1 MCIHVRKTLFWNIHS
16 NIPTEKKL
24 QLLQLLKKMHVQCM
38 LQNWTMCLALG
49 SQTFIG
55 KHEKESDVKDLF
67 GSFCKTCLNV
77 YERAISAIWI
87 IHKKYQILIVFWLCE
102 WKIVLIRLKPSAL
115 HWKICVFLST
125 FWMAKLKTFPH
136 FSGVLILLSSSI
148 YLFKF
153 KNTKTRMTLMTSLWC
168 HYCC

>member
-102 WKIVLIRLKPSAL
+102 WKIVLIQVKPSGL
-115 HWKICVFLST
+115 HMCVLEH
-125 FWMAKLKTFPH
+125 LLNGQVED
-136 FSGVLILLSSSI
+136 FSRFFRDFDSASIEYLLVQI
-148 YLFKF
+148 
-153 KNTKTRMTLMTSLWC
+153 
-168 HYCC
+168 